1 MRTFIIKTGYTLWLN
16 DSLCRM
22 KRFTTSIFLLIGA
35 FLLVA
40 QVPSGYYYSAEG
52 LSGKELKTALH
63 QIIRQGKRLS
73 YGSGSGKTWS
83 GFEKSDIHPDGHVW
97 DMYSLNK
104 RYFPGGG
111 GAASGMNIEHSVAK
125 SWWGGTNNDAYK
137 DLYHL
142 NPSDV
147 SANSAR
153 SNYPLGIN
161 NGSKFNN
168 GSIKVGNNTYGTE
181 YTGLSFEPLDE
192 YKGDFARAYMYMF
205 TCYENFSWTG
215 TNAPTMLV
223 KSETWPML
231 RNWARNML
239 LEWHRK
245 DPVSEKERKRMAAI
259 YPLQDNRNPYIDYPE
274 LVEFIWGT
282 SNTQAWYPGAEVT
295 DPDPED
301 PDETEQF
308 TALPAT
314 NISFTGFTANWTA
327 VKDATTYRVHV
338 YTIEENDTPEELTI
352 LDIDFA
358 EGLPLGWSKT
368 GYTDTQ
374 TSGSLRLASGS
385 NPGVIISDEID
396 LSTTNNQLT
405 VRARQYS
412 NDTGATLTV
421 TVDETVIAEWNTA
434 KDNQYY
440 SVDLPT
446 GTETSVITL
455 SAKANRRVYLDE
467 LVLKGN
473 TIGSSSVSVPGFPVL
488 AGQALSYVVSGLEPD
503 VTYYYTVEAIGA
515 NTQSTSAVPVT
526 TLIVS
531 GIPQNSYDTSGILID
546 HSGIHLDLMEETMD
560 IALYSPAGKLLYSKK
575 RVRGREQIAL
585 PEKGIYLLK
594 MTNQHIST
602 THKLIF

>member
-1 MRTFIIKTGYTLWLN
+1 
-16 DSLCRM
+16 M
-22 KRFTTSIFLLIGA
+22 KRLSTSTILLFGI

-40 QVPSGYYYSAEG
+40 QVPAGYYYSAEG
-52 LSGKELKTALH
+52 LSGKELKSALH

-83 GFEKSDIHPDGHVW
+83 GFEKSDLHPEGYVW
-97 DMYSLNK
+97 DMYSPTK

-111 GAASGMNIEHSVAK
+111 SAASGMNIEHSVAK

-142 NPSDV
+142 NPSDI

-192 YKGDFARAYMYMF
+192 YKGDFARAYLYMF

-215 TNAPTMLV
+215 TNAPTMLI

-231 RNWARNML
+231 RNWAKNML

-274 LVEFIWGT
+274 LVEFIWGV
-282 SNTQAWYPGAEVT
+282 SSTQAWYPGAEVT

-301 PDETEQF
+301 PNPTDKFE
-308 TALPAT
+308 ALPPT
-314 NISFTGFTANWTA
+314 NISNNGFTANWTA
-327 VKDATTYRVHV
+327 SNGATAYRVHV
-338 YTIEENDTPEELTI
+338 YTIQENDTPEEVTI
-352 LDIDFA
+352 LNINFG
-358 EGLPLGWSKT
+358 EGLPSGWNTT

-374 TSGSLRLASGS
+374 TSGSIRLASGS
-385 NPGVIISDEID
+385 NPGVISSEELD
-396 LSTTNNQLT
+396 LSTRNNQLT
-405 VRARQYS
+405 VQARQYS
-412 NDTGATLTV
+412 NDTGATLTASLDGEV
-421 TVDETVIAEWNTA
+421 VAEWNTA

-440 SVDLPT
+440 TIDLKS
-446 GTETSVITL
+446 GTETSVISL
-455 SAKANRRVYLDE
+455 SAKANRRVYIDKL
-467 LVLKGN
+467 LLKGSI
-473 TIGSSSVSVPGFPVL
+473 TGSNSVNVPGYPVQV
-488 AGQALSYVVSGLEPD
+488 GQTLQYSVSGLEPD
-503 VTYYYTVEAIGA
+503 VTYYYKVEAIGGSSIQ
-515 NTQSTSAVPVT
+515 TTTTIPVK

-531 GIPQNSYDTSGILID
+531 GMSNQYYNTFIVKSGD
-546 HSGIHLDLMEETMD
+546 RGIQLSFQEE
-560 IALYSPAGKLLYSKK
+560 IKSVALYSVSGRLLYYK
-575 RVRGREQIAL
+575 EQL
-585 PEKGIYLLK
+585 TGQHEVPLSEKGIYLLK
-594 MTNQHIST
+594 INDKQEVK
-602 THKLIF
+602 THKIIF